1 MESLAKH
8 HMATLNEARGTY
20 SFRNFWTSD
29 SKISLKMK
37 KILQANPLPTMI
49 NICDK

>member
-8 HMATLNEARGTY
+8 CMETLNEARGTY

-29 SKISLKMK
+29 CKMFFKDEKNPSSKL
-37 KILQANPLPTMI
+37 LAYY
-49 NICDK
+49 D